1 MERKLASVR
10 KIEEVKPIVG
20 ADKIC
25 AYRVGGWWVVDAVN
39 KYNVGDL
46 VTYYEIDSFLPIR
59 PQFEFLRKTSYKK
72 LSNGDEGFRLKTIK
86 LRGQISNGL
95 LMPLSSLE
103 SLTNGKII
111 EKNDKKYIVIS

>member
-25 AYRVGGWWVVDAVN
+25 VYRVGGWWVVDAVN

-46 VTYYEIDSFLPIR
+46 VAYYEIDSFLPIL

-86 LRGQISNGL
+86 LRGQISQGL
-95 LMPLSSLE
+95 LTPIPEGIYIECITASSR
-103 SLTNGKII
+103 N
-111 EKNDKKYIVIS
+111 